1 MKPDLDIAILG
12 AGCAGLSLATALANA
27 RVPGRIGLLEPRTA
41 YTRDRTWC
49 FWNTEEHPF
58 SSTISHSWNSWRVSH
73 GTREALQQSRRYRY
87 CHIAGD
93 DFYRIAAGRVEREP
107 AQELCHGVTVHSVG
121 PHTSGLTAIE
131 TNKGRQLA
139 KVVFD
144 SRPLRTGTHPPA
156 LLQRF
161 LGWHVQTEEPC
172 FQPETVELMRFLPS
186 GTPGRLRFLYLLPF
200 SSTEALVEM
209 TYLDDPRLPEP
220 PANADLQ
227 NWLAER
233 TSRYQVL
240 YAEHGTLPMDTF
252 LPLTQQP
259 GVHAIGTAGGRL
271 KPSSGYGFLRIQRH
285 SLAIAEALLQGRP
298 LPQTAEPR
306 LYRWMDVFFLR
317 ALQSSP
323 AAAIELFLSMFSHSR
338 PDELVRFLGESSD
351 PGETLRV
358 ALTLP
363 KLPMLRALLP
373 AGLPART
380 GALRL
385 R

>member
-1 MKPDLDIAILG
+1 
-12 AGCAGLSLATALANA
+12 
-27 RVPGRIGLLEPRTA
+27 
-41 YTRDRTWC
+41 
-49 FWNTEEHPF
+49 
-58 SSTISHSWNSWRVSH
+58 
-73 GTREALQQSRRYRY
+73 
-87 CHIAGD
+87 
-93 DFYRIAAGRVEREP
+93 
-107 AQELCHGVTVHSVG
+107 
-121 PHTSGLTAIE
+121 
-131 TNKGRQLA
+131 
-139 KVVFD
+139 
-144 SRPLRTGTHPPA
+144 
-156 LLQRF
+156 
-161 LGWHVQTEEPC
+161 
-172 FQPETVELMRFLPS
+172 
-186 GTPGRLRFLYLLPF
+186 
-200 SSTEALVEM
+200 M
-209 TYLDDPRLPEP
+209 TYFDAPGLPAP
-220 PANADLQ
+220 PPNADLQ

-285 SLAIAEALLQGRP
+285 SLAIAEALMQGRP

-306 LYRWMDVFFLR
+306 LYRWMDGFFLR

-338 PDELVRFLGESSD
+338 PDELARFLGESSS